1 MADDQ
6 DDRTSDEDARGLRKL
21 LEDTKAEL
29 ARVKAEGEASKQQA
43 ARDAAFAKAGIP
55 DGGMGEMFRKA
66 YDGDLTPDAIKTRAL
81 EVGLIQ
87 QERTTSG
94 DERDQLLSLQ
104 SDQAPG
110 QRVADKS
117 VIADLTKQVSQ
128 MTDIDAIFDLV
139 REHGLHVG

>member
-6 DDRTSDEDARGLRKL
+6 DSAETSEAKGLRKQ
-21 LEDTKAEL
+21 LEDALAANQRQTAEFESFKTAQ
-29 ARVKAEGEASKQQA
+29 AREQ
-43 ARDAAFAKAGIP
+43 AFAKAGIP

-66 YDGDLTPDAIKTRAL
+66 YDGDLTPDAIKARAL

-87 QERTTSG
+87 QERTTSS

-117 VIADLTKQVSQ
+117 LIADLTKQVSQ
-128 MTDIDAIFDLV
+128 MDDNDAIFDLV
-139 REHGLHVG
+139 RAHGLNVG